1 MGTITSCIP
10 EFWLSLIL
18 ILIFSVNLKLLP
30 GSGAY
35 DFGQSA
41 NPLSRLTHLILPLTV
56 VVLSHLWYYAYLIRN
71 RLLEE
76 TRKDYV
82 LLAKAKGMSRK
93 RVLFFHCVKNI
104 MPSFISLMAISLQ
117 HVIEGTYIVEMVFSY
132 PGIGTLS
139 FESAKY
145 HDYNML
151 MVLCVFTGIFVIA
164 GNVIGQS
171 VSEWIDP
178 RMKEL
183 KMTRKASRI

>member
-1 MGTITSCIP
+1 
-10 EFWLSLIL
+10 
-18 ILIFSVNLKLLP
+18 
-30 GSGAY
+30 
-35 DFGQSA
+35 
-41 NPLSRLTHLILPLTV
+41 
-56 VVLSHLWYYAYLIRN
+56 
-71 RLLEE
+71 
-76 TRKDYV
+76 
-82 LLAKAKGMSRK
+82 MSRK

-178 RMKEL
+178 RMKEI
-183 KMTRKASRI
+183 KMTGKADTSVVLPQEDIPLYTMHSGIRISFRKLEDTCLHYCSNSKMNINPFTEI

>member
-1 MGTITSCIP
+1 
-10 EFWLSLIL
+10 
-18 ILIFSVNLKLLP
+18 
-30 GSGAY
+30 
-35 DFGQSA
+35 
-41 NPLSRLTHLILPLTV
+41 
-56 VVLSHLWYYAYLIRN
+56 
-71 RLLEE
+71 
-76 TRKDYV
+76 
-82 LLAKAKGMSRK
+82 MSRK
-93 RVLFFHCVKNI
+93 RVLFCHCVKNI
-104 MPSFISLMAISLQ
+104 LPSFISLMAISLQ

-183 KMTRKASRI
+183 RMTGKTDRI